1 MAWVANVLV
10 GEVLDI
16 ALDILL
22 RELAADEA
30 LDVEDGPEGV
40 RGGLV
45 LGGVSDKTLVIGE
58 GDVRGGNTVSCD
70 VSAQSRQWIWV
81 CRVP

>member
-1 MAWVANVLV
+1 LVAETVYVLV

-16 ALDILL
+16 GLDILL

-40 RGGLV
+40 RSGLV
-45 LGGVSDKTLVIGE
+45 LGGVSNKTLVVGE
-58 GDVRGGNTVSCD
+58 GHIRGSNTVSCR
-70 VSAQSRQWIWV
+70 VSAKLPAMVGI
-81 CRVP
+81 